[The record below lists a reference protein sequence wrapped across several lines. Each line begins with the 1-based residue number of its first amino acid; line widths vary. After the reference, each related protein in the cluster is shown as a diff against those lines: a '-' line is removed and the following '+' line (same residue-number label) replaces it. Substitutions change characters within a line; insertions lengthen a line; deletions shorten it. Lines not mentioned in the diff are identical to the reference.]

1 MKLETVTYELVR
13 GHIDN
18 LVKSGEKITI
28 ANVLKKSGGSAGK
41 IADFVKRWKTEQQRI
56 NAYSISDQMLTAII
70 EENNI
75 AVKKAV
81 ADKDTEISDMQALL
95 IELQEINTVS
105 ETKLAEFEETKVLF
119 ASALEKGSILE
130 QQLKESRDS
139 ESHFIAELSVVS
151 QKLNDVTKLY
161 DELNQQLTQAK
172 NEEMQARQELI
183 SKSAKIEQLEK
194 HIDTMYSKLQIK

>member
-13 GHIDN
+13 GHIDD
-18 LVKSGEKITI
+18 LVKAGEKITI
-28 ANVLKKSGGSAGK
+28 ANVLARSGGSAGK
-41 IADFVKRWKTEQQRI
+41 IADFVKRWKNEQRLI

-70 EENNI
+70 AENNI

-81 ADKDTEISDMQALL
+81 ADKEKEIADMQALL
-95 IELQEINTVS
+95 TELQEINTVGEAKIVELDEVKS
-105 ETKLAEFEETKVLF
+105 QLG
-119 ASALEKGSILE
+119 SALEKGSILE

-139 ESHFIAELSVVS
+139 ESHYIAELSVVS